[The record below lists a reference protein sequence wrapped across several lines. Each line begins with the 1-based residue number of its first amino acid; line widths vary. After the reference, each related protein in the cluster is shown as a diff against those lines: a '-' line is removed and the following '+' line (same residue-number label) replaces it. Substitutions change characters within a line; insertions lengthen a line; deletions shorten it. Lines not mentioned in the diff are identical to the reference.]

1 MKTLIAFGVAAS
13 VASAASAQV
22 GNAIAADG
30 INNFLT
36 ETITVDLPYDGNG
49 MTTGWASGGDMF
61 GITSRVAA
69 DGGLPFGMADDS
81 AGVFLPDSQGI
92 IKANDNGFF
101 FGIVDSDN
109 PDNPSG
115 VGSASWTFDIT
126 GVTGLSVNL
135 DIAAMGDFEATDAND
150 FTWSIDGSAP
160 APLFTSS
167 VDEAGNQDYMME
179 GGAIFNLNDPMLMN
193 GVLLNNDFQTFAAA
207 IADTGLM
214 LTIAFNGGSN
224 SGNEAFAFR
233 NLNVIPTPG
242 SVALIGLGGLAAVRR
257 RRA

>member
-1 MKTLIAFGVAAS
+1 
-13 VASAASAQV
+13 
-22 GNAIAADG
+22 
-30 INNFLT
+30 
-36 ETITVDLPYDGNG
+36 
-49 MTTGWASGGDMF
+49 
-61 GITSRVAA
+61 
-69 DGGLPFGMADDS
+69 
-81 AGVFLPDSQGI
+81 
-92 IKANDNGFF
+92 
-101 FGIVDSDN
+101 
-109 PDNPSG
+109 
-115 VGSASWTFDIT
+115 
-126 GVTGLSVNL
+126 
-135 DIAAMGDFEATDAND
+135 
-150 FTWSIDGSAP
+150 
-160 APLFTSS
+160 
-167 VDEAGNQDYMME
+167 ME